1 MKKDLQ
7 NTTQNNSV
15 ALIEIKNGFPDTISF
30 WIEAYFR
37 HEVTTSESSQKVQR
51 RDLTLFRDFLLS
63 ETGSDQRRF
72 WTPRL
77 SKAFKDR
84 LKKVEWRKGKIGY
97 SDRTINRTM
106 AHLKTFAKWIH
117 KLKPFALGN
126 PMTKLKLMP
135 VGTGLE
141 VERAITPAERRQIL
155 DAADNLPSV
164 GGRSRDRHR
173 YRGQK
178 RPQRKGYRPYRNRA
192 IVYTLIETGMRRA
205 AVRNLNIKD
214 VNFKKCSVSAEEK
227 GGRKH
232 TYKITG
238 EGLAAIKDYI
248 EKERKQDHK
257 RWKSPAL
264 FLSPATTAN
273 GNGRL
278 SPKVINTVWNEA
290 CQLAEVE
297 GHTPHAARHAMGK
310 HLIEKTGNLAAVQR
324 QLGHT
329 NATYSMQYTRIT
341 DEELGNALE
350 DR

>member
-1 MKKDLQ
+1 MKKDLHKA
-7 NTTQNNSV
+7 TQNNSK
-15 ALIEIKNGFPDTISF
+15 ALITLKDGLPDTISV

-37 HEVTTSESSQKVQR
+37 FEVTTSESSQKVQR
-51 RDLTLFRDFLLS
+51 RDLTLFRDFVLDAGS
-63 ETGSDQRRF
+63 EERRF

-77 SKAFKDR
+77 SKAFKDH

-97 SDRTINRTM
+97 SDRTINRIM

-117 KLKPFALGN
+117 KLKPFPLDN
-126 PMTKLKLMP
+126 PMAKIKLLP

-141 VERAITPAERRQIL
+141 IERAITPAERRRIL
-155 DAADNLPSV
+155 DAADSLPLI

-173 YRGQK
+173 YRGQV

-192 IVYTLIETGMRRA
+192 IVYCLIETGMRRA
-205 AVRNLNIKD
+205 AVRNLNLKD
-214 VNFKKCSVSAEEK
+214 VDFKKRKVRAEEK
-227 GGRKH
+227 GGHKH
-232 TYKITG
+232 TYKISR
-238 EGLAAIKDYI
+238 EGLRAIEYYL

-264 FLSPATTAN
+264 FLSPATN
-273 GNGRL
+273 PHGDGRL
-278 SPKVINTVWNEA
+278 SPKVINTAWNEV
-290 CQLAEVE
+290 CQLAVVE
-297 GHTPHAARHAMGK
+297 GHTPHDARHAMGK

-329 NATYSMQYTRIT
+329 NPAYSMQYTRIT

>member
-1 MKKDLQ
+1 
-7 NTTQNNSV
+7 
-15 ALIEIKNGFPDTISF
+15 
-30 WIEAYFR
+30 
-37 HEVTTSESSQKVQR
+37 VTTSESSQKVQL
-51 RDLTLFRDFLLS
+51 RDLTLFRDFLLA
-63 ETGSDQRRF
+63 EVGSDQRRS
-72 WTPRL
+72 WTPRM
-77 SKAFKDR
+77 SKTFMDH

-117 KLKPFALGN
+117 KLSPFTLGN
-126 PMTKLKLMP
+126 AMAKLKLMP

-164 GGRSRDRHR
+164 GGRSIDRHR
-173 YRGQK
+173 YRGQE

-205 AVRNLNIKD
+205 AVRNLNLKD
-214 VNFKKCSVSAEEK
+214 VDLKKRIVSAEEK

-232 TYKITG
+232 TYKLTS
-238 EGLAAIKDYI
+238 EALAAIKDYI

-264 FLSPATTAN
+264 FLSPATTAH

-278 SPKVINTVWNEA
+278 SPNVINTVWNEA

-297 GHTPHAARHAMGK
+297 GHTPHAARHAMGR
-310 HLIEKTGNLAAVQR
+310 HLIEKTGNIAAVQR

-329 NATYSMQYTRIT
+329 NAAYSIQYARVT
-341 DEELGNALE
+341 DQELAEALD